1 MTKSPSVAASL
12 TQGAFERLRAQLVD
26 GSLRPGTKLK
36 ISDLCVSLS
45 ANMSAIREALA
56 RLTAEGLVIA
66 EPQRGFRVAPITAD
80 DLRHL
85 TEVRIPI
92 EEMCMRRSIALGDI
106 DWETSIVAALHGLL
120 RTERFDAEEKV
131 RAEWADAHNK
141 LHGAFVAACDNPWM
155 LRLRENLATQSDRYR
170 WASVAASGAKRDLDN
185 EHRQLGD
192 AILARD
198 ADRAV
203 ALMTAHIVDTTD
215 ILLRNGLA
223 DAESDSK
230 AA

>member
-1 MTKSPSVAASL
+1 MILIKSISQQQIDISDILVFIDIFDYRCEMTKSPSVAASL

-92 EEMCMRRSIALGDI
+92 EEMCIRRSIALGDI
-106 DWETSIVAALHGLL
+106 DWETSIVATLHGLL
-120 RTERFDAEEKV
+120 RTERFDAAGKV

-141 LHGAFVAACDNPWM
+141 LHGAFVAACDNS
-155 LRLRENLATQSDRYR
+155 LDA
-170 WASVAASGAKRDLDN
+170 AASRKP
-185 EHRQLGD
+185 GD
-192 AILARD
+192 
-198 ADRAV
+198 
-203 ALMTAHIVDTTD
+203 T
-215 ILLRNGLA
+215 
-223 DAESDSK
+223 K
-230 AA
+230 